1 MIFIC
6 YVACLLLFTLISSG
20 SGLGIALP
28 LVSSFTC
35 ESCDVEETK
44 GPYSM
49 PLFAMF
55 VMPFICHVLM

>member
-1 MIFIC
+1 MLAF
-6 YVACLLLFTLISSG
+6 VHSDNFRFR
-20 SGLGIALP
+20 LGIALP

>member
-1 MIFIC
+1 MIFC
-6 YVACLLLFTLISSG
+6 YVARLLLLTLITSG

-28 LVSSFTC
+28 MVSSFTC
-35 ESCDVEETK
+35 DSCDVEETK

-55 VMPFICHVLM
+55 VFEKN